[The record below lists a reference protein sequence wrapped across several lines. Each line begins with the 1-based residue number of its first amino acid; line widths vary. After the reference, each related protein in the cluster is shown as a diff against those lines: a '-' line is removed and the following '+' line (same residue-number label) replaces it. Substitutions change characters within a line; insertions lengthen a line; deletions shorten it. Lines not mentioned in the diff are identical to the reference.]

1 MTFDLKSGKTQ
12 ETPTDVESYDQ
23 LMPISHVVCKRTYI
37 FKDFWIRTGND
48 PLMTFDLK
56 SEKTP

>member
-1 MTFDLKSGKTQ
+1 MHLAD
-12 ETPTDVESYDQ
+12 
-23 LMPISHVVCKRTYI
+23 MI
-37 FKDFWIRTGND
+37 FKKIWIRTGND